1 MFLPPKKA
9 SVAQAFA
16 INGKFRRDDFFFIS
30 NQFWSAYI
38 MYFSRLYINSI
49 HWIKQKSIFKEE
61 LSGKLC
67 PQGPFAS
74 ANQLRLEYD
83 PRKKNKSS
91 SFWSMT

>member
-1 MFLPPKKA
+1 
-9 SVAQAFA
+9 
-16 INGKFRRDDFFFIS
+16 
-30 NQFWSAYI
+30 
-38 MYFSRLYINSI
+38 MYFSRLYINST

-83 PRKKNKSS
+83 PCEKNKSS
-91 SFWSMT
+91 SF